1 MEEMFKKIYTTPPEK
16 KEDFEKNQHHMD
28 SLSSLLSQ
36 WNSELKWFFTWT
48 NIDFIWI
55 YILQVLPG
63 SHKAG
68 RIEHKF
74 VAGQTG
80 ADLERVEHLK
90 KVFPLTYMEMEPG
103 E

>member
-1 MEEMFKKIYTTPPEK
+1 MKF
-16 KEDFEKNQHHMD
+16 
-28 SLSSLLSQ
+28 
-36 WNSELKWFFTWT
+36 WT
-48 NIDFIWI
+48 LIDFLPGQ
-55 YILQVLPG
+55 YRFYLDILVIVQVLPG
-63 SHKAG
+63 SHKVG